1 MTPYSIVNIKKTA
14 SKSNQDLEFDGD
26 GQDVQDD
33 EEEEVEE
40 EDITRDAMI
49 KVRYYIMKFLVFLDY
64 VTVVKHLCL
73 FIYLCNTNCVAPN
86 DNMISE

>member
-33 EEEEVEE
+33 EEEEAEE

-49 KVRYYIMKFLVFLDY
+49 KVRYYIMIFLVFLDLSLLLNSC
-64 VTVVKHLCL
+64 VFICL
-73 FIYLCNTNCVAPN
+73 FI
-86 DNMISE
+86 

>member
-49 KVRYYIMKFLVFLDY
+49 KVRYYIRNFWSSWIMSLLLNSCVY
-64 VTVVKHLCL
+64 L
-73 FIYLCNTNCVAPN
+73 FIYVIQTV
-86 DNMISE
+86 